1 MALLPERN
9 LLLEKLEKHDREA
22 VLTHMSDFDFDLGHV
37 FGEPGEEVQQIY
49 FVDRGVI
56 SAVSMMTN
64 GETVEA
70 YMIGREGFTGTTAW
84 QVPFRTSVRYIGQI
98 AGRARRIEA
107 RKLRELSSERPSLR
121 LLLATYDAALQVEL
135 EQSAPCNAVHRAEQR
150 FAKWLL
156 RAHDRADNDTLSM
169 TQEFLANMLGAQR
182 TTVNE
187 AAQSLAGVGAISY
200 ARGKVLIKNRAA
212 LERAACE
219 CYAAAKAVAD
229 RREASSEPVPVKS

>member
-1 MALLPERN
+1 MALLPQRN
-9 LLLEKLEKHDREA
+9 VLLEKLDNHDRDA
-22 VLTHMSDFDFDLGHV
+22 LKSHMSDFDFELGHV

-49 FVDRGVI
+49 FVDRGII
-56 SAVSMMTN
+56 SAVSIMTN
-64 GETVEA
+64 GDTVEA
-70 YMIGREGFTGTTAW
+70 YMIGREGFTGATAW

-98 AGRARRIEA
+98 AGHARRIEA
-107 RKLRELSSERPSLR
+107 KRLRELSVDRPGLR
-121 LLLATYDAALQVEL
+121 FVLANYDAALQIEL

-156 RAHDRADNDTLSM
+156 RAHDRADGDTLFM

-187 AAQSLAGVGAISY
+187 AAQSLAGVGAIAY
-200 ARGKVLIKNRAA
+200 ARGKVLIKDRAA

-219 CYAAAKAVAD
+219 CYAAARAVAD
-229 RREASSEPVPVKS
+229 RREASSEPGFVKT